1 MPDFPAPAEFELS
14 DPLHDVTRK
23 ERRFLLG
30 LSFVAV
36 ILVETGAFPK
46 EVTALGLKLSSADQ
60 IIFIKWFLILII
72 YATIVF
78 VVYGIADLISWY
90 TQWKTRKKG
99 ILQPIGVVNQ
109 ELKYEV
115 KPWIPEN
122 KFIATLVFRFTV
134 DLGFPFLSGVYAIYR
149 LSNTLAKGLH

>member
-1 MPDFPAPAEFELS
+1 MPDFPVPAEFELR

-46 EVTALGLKLSSADQ
+46 EVTAFGLKLSSADQ
-60 IIFIKWFLILII
+60 IIFIKWFLILLT

-90 TQWKTRKKG
+90 T
-99 ILQPIGVVNQ
+99 
-109 ELKYEV
+109 Y
-115 KPWIPEN
+115 
-122 KFIATLVFRFTV
+122 
-134 DLGFPFLSGVYAIYR
+134 
-149 LSNTLAKGLH
+149 